1 MSGGFWEVETIRAV
15 TGGRW
20 VVLPPA
26 GVAVQGASIDSRSCK
41 PGHVFF
47 AMRGE
52 QTDGHLFVE
61 AAAAVGTALAVVDRA
76 ETLSESTLSGLAGRC
91 GVLAVPDTAGALL
104 LLGAACRRSL
114 TGTTVVSVGGS
125 NGKTTT
131 TRLIESVL
139 STKLRGTASPK
150 SFNNAIGVP
159 LTLLNARPGDRFVV
173 CEVGT
178 NAPGEIATLAR
189 VVRPDIAVLTSIGRE
204 HLEGLGDLA
213 GVAREETAVLGS
225 LNASGIA
232 VVNGDSPHL
241 ESMGHPLVASC
252 GATMITY
259 GESESATVR
268 MDRVAADDAGVSLRL
283 SGFASEL
290 RVPILGRHNA
300 WNAAA
305 AAIVGRRLGVPD
317 EAIVQGLAGAKGPDW
332 RMQRVEVA
340 VPGGR
345 ALIVNDAYNA
355 NPESMRAALDTFAD
369 LTRSDGWAG
378 RRVVVLGDMLELG
391 LASAD
396 LHDEVVG
403 ELARC
408 EPHVA
413 VFVGP
418 GMVRAGKARGG
429 WESAEWMPQSDR
441 DAMGRIAGLIR
452 AGDTVLLK
460 GSRGMGLERV
470 MGHLT
475 PLTGA

>member
-1 MSGGFWEVETIRAV
+1 MSGGFWEAETLRAV

-20 VVLPPA
+20 VVPPAA
-26 GVAVQGASIDSRSCK
+26 GVAIHGASIDSRSCK

-47 AMRGE
+47 ALRGE
-52 QTDGHLFVE
+52 RTDGHLYVE
-61 AAAAVGTALAVVDRA
+61 AAAAAGAALAVVDRPGTLP
-76 ETLSESTLSGLAGRC
+76 EGTLSNIEGRC
-91 GVLAVPDTAGALL
+91 GVLAVEDVAGALL
-104 LLGAACRRSL
+104 ALGAACRRSMA
-114 TGTTVVSVGGS
+114 GTTVVSVGGS

-139 STKLRGTASPK
+139 STTLRGTASPK

-189 VVRPDIAVLTSIGRE
+189 VVRPDVAVLTSIGRE

-225 LNASGIA
+225 LSAGGVA

-241 ESMGHPLVASC
+241 AAMGQALVALC
-252 GATMITY
+252 GAAMITY
-259 GESESATVR
+259 GESASATVR
-268 MDRVAADDAGVSLRL
+268 MDRVTTNDTGVSVRL
-283 SGFASEL
+283 SGFAAEL
-290 RVPILGRHNA
+290 RVPLLGRHNA

-317 EAIVQGLAGAKGPDW
+317 DAIVQGMAAAKGPDW

-345 ALIVNDAYNA
+345 AVIVNDAYNA
-355 NPESMRAALDTFAD
+355 NPESMRAALETFAD
-369 LTRSDGWAG
+369 LTRSSGRGG

-391 LASAD
+391 PTSAD

-408 EPHVA
+408 EPDVA

-429 WESAEWMPQSDR
+429 WERAEWLPQSDR
-441 DAMGRIAGLIR
+441 DAMGRIAGLVR

-470 MGHLT
+470 VGHLT
-475 PLTGA
+475 PPTGA